1 MKFALITD
9 QHFMVRDSSEYFR
22 KNYTRFYNEVFFPT
36 LKEHGVKTIVG
47 LGDTFEDRKKMNILG
62 LEHAREVYF
71 DPAEKNGIEI
81 ITILGNHDVYYR
93 NTNEVHALDLI
104 EKAYKNVRV
113 IHDTAVLD
121 LDGFKLGLVSWI
133 NKENYESRLEFM
145 RTCEIDVLAGHFEIS
160 GFEMTKGNFCD
171 GGMSQDLFKRFDEV
185 WSGHFHIASKQGCIR
200 YLGNPSQ
207 TNKGDVGYD
216 RGFYIFD
223 TDTRELTFYANPFK
237 VYDTIYY
244 DESYDIL
251 QYDFEKY
258 RDQMISM
265 YITAWH
271 KVDKTKLNLFV
282 DELNKVTYSLD
293 VIETESLVS
302 DIQKEAN
309 KVEYT
314 SHLEMI
320 TSWIDREFT
329 IEEDQKNLKNMMNEL
344 YTEAL
349 QMSEDD

>member
-1 MKFALITD
+1 MKFAIITD
-9 QHFMVRDSSEYFR
+9 QHFCLRNSSHYFR
-22 KNYTRFYNEVFFPT
+22 DNYTKFYNDVFFPT
-36 LKEHGVKTIVG
+36 LKKEGVKTIVG
-47 LGDTFEDRKKMNILG
+47 LGDTFEDRKQMNLLG
-62 LEHAREVYF
+62 LDHAREVYF
-71 DPAEKNGIEI
+71 EPAEKNGIDI
-81 ITILGNHDVYYR
+81 ITILGNHDVFYR
-93 NTNEVHALDLI
+93 NTNEINALDLI
-104 EKAYKNVRV
+104 EKAYSNVRV
-113 IHDTAVLD
+113 IHDTDVLN

-133 NKENYESRLEFM
+133 NKENYEQRLEFM
-145 RTCEIDVLAGHFEIS
+145 KNCDVDILAGHFEIS

-171 GGMSQDLFKRFDEV
+171 GGMSQDLFKRFQEV

-207 TNKGDVGYD
+207 TNKGDVGYE

-223 TDTRELTFYANPFK
+223 TDTRELIFHANPFN
-237 VYDTIYY
+237 VYDTINY

-251 QYDFEKY
+251 QYNFEEY
-258 RDQMISM
+258 RDQMISL
-265 YITAWH
+265 YISAWH

-302 DIQKEAN
+302 DINKEAN

-314 SHLEMI
+314 SHIEMI
-320 TSWIDREFT
+320 TSWIDREF
-329 IEEDQKNLKNMMNEL
+329 ESVDDKKNLKDMMNEL
-344 YTEAL
+344 YDEAL